1 MLFDNGLFWLII
13 IILTVAG
20 SVLIGIYNREED
32 NDSKTL
38 LIIGWVI
45 IGIDLVI
52 FAYALFQAFT
62 LKSASKRLL
71 TDIKQNY

>member
-20 SVLIGIYNREED
+20 AVLIGIYNREENND
-32 NDSKTL
+32 NKTL

-45 IGIDLVI
+45 IGIDLLI
-52 FAYALFQAFT
+52 FAYALVQAFQF
-62 LKSASKRLL
+62 KNSGKRLL
-71 TDIKQNY
+71 NDIKQI

>member
-1 MLFDNGLFWLII
+1 MLFDNGIFWLII

-20 SVLIGIYNREED
+20 SVLIGIYNREEYS
-32 NDSKTL
+32 DSKTL

-62 LKSASKRLL
+62 LKNASKRLL
-71 TDIKQNY
+71 ADIKQN